1 MAVRKEKSF
10 LYSCTTAFC
19 PFATPEKNR
28 AGRGPNTE
36 FPNSNFPRHSS
47 LLLSSPLL
55 FARQMGGNERAYTS
69 VRKEFYTNF
78 LSSHF
83 LLANVVITCQRSL
96 NHHFEKFIGVLTS
109 LVSHKAVKFV
119 SVNREREGECIYF
132 AGYIEHCWRTIAKN
146 AKLCLRIIEKNNR

>member
-1 MAVRKEKSF
+1 MRKEKSF

-55 FARQMGGNERAYTS
+55 SSLVRWAAMSERTR

-119 SVNREREGECIYF
+119 SVNREREGYF

-146 AKLCLRIIEKNNR
+146 AKLRLRIIEKNNR